1 LLPIGVTHIAA
12 PLTLPRGKSR
22 SEAGA
27 VDPDAVFPIRSF
39 GTERD
44 QLAIAR
50 GGSCRH

>member
-1 LLPIGVTHIAA
+1 MLPH
-12 PLTLPRGKSR
+12 GKSW

-27 VDPDAVFPIRSF
+27 VDLDAVFPIRSF

-50 GGSCRH
+50 GGSSRH